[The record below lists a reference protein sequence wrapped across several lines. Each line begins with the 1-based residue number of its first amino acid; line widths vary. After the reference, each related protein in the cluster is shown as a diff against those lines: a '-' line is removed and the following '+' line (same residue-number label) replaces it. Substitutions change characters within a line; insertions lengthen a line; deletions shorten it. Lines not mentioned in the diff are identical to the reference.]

1 MKMKRKMWK
10 KESWWTIKINAEK
23 MKMWKNRVGG
33 SKEKSL
39 EHQRHDYIEAYCEA
53 MHPWNV
59 TLFRTTYFKGISKCE
74 PNNDKNDKYWWK
86 WSQQGNEN
94 VSSWKIIQMIEMVA
108 GQKNSISQICIKWLC
123 IIFYNNTWVK

>member
-1 MKMKRKMWK
+1 MKQKMWK
-10 KESWWTIKINAEK
+10 KESRWTIKINAEK

-59 TLFRTTYFKGISKCE
+59 TLFGTTYFKGISKCE
-74 PNNDKNDKYWWK
+74 PNNDKNEVLMKMIPAGKWK
-86 WSQQGNEN
+86 CLEL
-94 VSSWKIIQMIEMVA
+94 KD
-108 GQKNSISQICIKWLC
+108 
-123 IIFYNNTWVK
+123 NTNDRNGCGPKELH